1 MTFALRTIALLTSL
15 AAPLVAQPLLP
26 LDSLAAF
33 GSPAASPWQIAGDLG
48 GDPRHDTSLTPLPGT
63 GVLFANAP
71 GPLSLAREFGD
82 LDLEFDFLL
91 TANADA
97 SVLLHGRYAVRLSD
111 GVAASNIPPSANA
124 TRAAGLWQHLHVEFR
139 APPFDSSG
147 KKVSPARFAK
157 ITLNGFVIH
166 ENVTLS
172 DAIFVDEKPLGSL
185 VFSSSRGSV
194 AFRKITTK
202 AVSANEPATAS
213 NAPVATKGKG
223 KQSAPKAAK
232 QAPKITKIPVDV
244 TDTIILQRGFIPY
257 EPKKRLYAASVG
269 TPAGVHYAY
278 DFETGALLRVWR
290 GRFIDAGEM
299 WEGRS
304 ANQWA
309 KPTGPALTLNALPT
323 IAFLASP
330 SASDWPT
337 TPDPLF
343 SSQGYLVEPDGQP
356 VFLSTLATLSIRDR
370 LAPTTGARTLTRT
383 LTVSGSLPPT
393 QSAFVLLATAS
404 TITPSADGQSFVVG
418 DREFYLDLSGKSSV
432 TPVIHTHGG
441 RQWLVVPVTASTL
454 AQPIVSTLVW

>member
-1 MTFALRTIALLTSL
+1 MKFCFRAFSVLATLTAALF
-15 AAPLVAQPLLP
+15 AQPRLP

-48 GDPRHDTSLTPLPGT
+48 ADPRRDTSLTPLPGS
-63 GVLFANAP
+63 GVLLTKTQ
-71 GPLSLAREFGD
+71 GTLATSREFGD

-97 SVLLHGRYAVRLSD
+97 SVLLHGRYAVRLTD
-111 GVAASNIPPSANA
+111 GAVASGIPPSSNA
-124 TRAAGLWQHLHVEFR
+124 TRAAGLWQHLQVEFR
-139 APPFDSSG
+139 APQFDSSG
-147 KKVSPARFAK
+147 TKTSPARFAK

-172 DAIFVDEKPLGSL
+172 DSTFIGEKPLGSL

-202 AVSANEPATAS
+202 PVATKEPTSAS

-223 KQSAPKAAK
+223 KQSSSKSAK
-232 QAPKITKIPVDV
+232 QAAKLTKIPVDV
-244 TDTIILQRGFIPY
+244 TDSVILQRGFIPY
-257 EPKKRLYAASVG
+257 EPKKRLYATSVG

-290 GRFIDAGEM
+290 DRFIDAGEM

-309 KPTGPALTLNALPT
+309 KPTGPALTLNAFPT

-330 SASDWPT
+330 ADSDWPT

-343 SSQGYLVEPDGQP
+343 SSQGYIVEPDGQP

-370 LAPTTGARTLTRT
+370 IAPTTGARTLTRMLT
-383 LTVSGSLPPT
+383 LSGALPPEH
-393 QSAFVLLATAS
+393 SAFVLLATAS
-404 TITPSADGQSFVVG
+404 KITPSTDGKSYVVG
-418 DREFYLDLSGKSSV
+418 DREFYLDLAGNTAV
-432 TPVIHTHGG
+432 PPMLLTRGG
-441 RQWLVVPVTASTL
+441 RQWLVVPVTATSL